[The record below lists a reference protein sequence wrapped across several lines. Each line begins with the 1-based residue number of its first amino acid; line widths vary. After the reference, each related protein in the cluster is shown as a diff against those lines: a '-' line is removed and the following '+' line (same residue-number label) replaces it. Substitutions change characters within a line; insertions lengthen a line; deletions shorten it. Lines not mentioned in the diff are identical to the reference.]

1 MTLAEQYLKEGNL
14 SEALAHLQSQI
25 RKAPADAKLRTFL
38 FQLLSVLGQW
48 ERALTQ
54 LNVVG
59 DLDASA
65 LPMVQTYREAL
76 RCEAFRKDVFSG
88 LRTPLIFGEPQQ
100 WIALLQQ
107 ALKFTSQQ
115 QYQEAENLRNLAFE
129 STPTLSG
136 TINGEA
142 FEWIADADMRMGS
155 MLEAIVNG
163 QYYWIPFQQIQSVQ
177 IEAPVDLRDFVWM
190 PAHFT
195 WTNGGEAVGLIPTRY
210 PDSENH
216 PDNAIKLARK
226 TEWQE
231 LAPELFIGF
240 GQRLFSTDT
249 SDYSLMDVREI
260 EFSKA

>member
-14 SEALAHLQSQI
+14 SEALAQLQSQI
-25 RKAPADAKLRTFL
+25 RKAPADAKLRIFL
-38 FQLLSVLGQW
+38 FQLLTVLGQW
-48 ERALTQ
+48 DRALTQ
-54 LNVVG
+54 LNVAG
-59 DLDASA
+59 DLDASTLA
-65 LPMVQTYREAL
+65 MVQTYREAL
-76 RCEAFRKDVFSG
+76 RCEVFRHDVFSG

-107 ALKFTSQQ
+107 ALKLTTQQ

-129 STPTLSG
+129 STPAISG
-136 TINGEA
+136 TINGET
-142 FEWIADADMRMGS
+142 FEWIADADMRIGS

-163 QYYWIPFQQIQSVQ
+163 QYYWIPFQQIQSIQ
-177 IEAPVDLRDFVWM
+177 IETPVDLRDFVWM

-210 PDSENH
+210 PDLENH

-231 LAPELFIGF
+231 LNPEFFIGF
-240 GQRLFSTDT
+240 GQRLLSTDIG
-249 SDYSLMDVREI
+249 DYPLMDIREI
-260 EFSKA
+260 KFSKS